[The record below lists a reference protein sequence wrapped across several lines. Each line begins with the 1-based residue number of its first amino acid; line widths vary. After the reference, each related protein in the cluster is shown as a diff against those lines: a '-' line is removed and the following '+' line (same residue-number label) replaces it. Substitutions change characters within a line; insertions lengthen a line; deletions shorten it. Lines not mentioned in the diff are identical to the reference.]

1 MKKKS
6 IVSVISGLFIV
17 SLIGLTACKEILGIP
32 HGKHDFS
39 NVKNVKI
46 CQSVAELYTNPP
58 LKMDKIVNGKKQSII
73 QDSRQKQYIVNY
85 LNSEIQNSSPSV
97 EELQTKLTELGMQ
110 CNQDSCSVDCGYT
123 VRESFAG
130 YKKLSTEHFPI
141 KIYLNLQQGLN
152 SLNPYWQQK

>member
-17 SLIGLTACKEILGIP
+17 SLIGLTACKGILGIP
-32 HGKHDFS
+32 HVKENFS

-46 CQSVAELYTNPP
+46 CQSVAKYYTNPP
-58 LKMDKIVNGKKQSII
+58 LRMDRIVNGEKQSFIL
-73 QDSRQKQYIVNY
+73 DSTQKQYIVNY
-85 LNSEIQNSSPSV
+85 LNSEIQNSSPSA
-97 EELQTKLTELGMQ
+97 EELRTKLTELGMQ

-152 SLNPYWQQK
+152 SLNPYWQQ

>member
-17 SLIGLTACKEILGIP
+17 SLIGLTACKGIFAMP
-32 HGKHDFS
+32 HAKLDFS
-39 NVKNVKI
+39 NVKQVKI
-46 CQSVAELYTNPP
+46 CQSVAKYYTNPP
-58 LKMDKIVNGKKQSII
+58 LRMDKMVNGKKQSII
-73 QDSRQKQYIVNY
+73 RDGMQKQYIVNY
-85 LNSEIQNSSPSV
+85 IHSEIQNSSPSA
-97 EELQTKLTELGMQ
+97 EELRTKLTELGMQ
-110 CNQDSCSVDCGYT
+110 CNQDSCSVNCGYT

-152 SLNPYWQQK
+152 SLNPYWQQ

>member
-32 HGKHDFS
+32 HVKENFS
-39 NVKNVKI
+39 NVENVKI
-46 CQSVAELYTNPP
+46 CQSVAEFYTNPP

-73 QDSRQKQYIVNY
+73 LDSTQKQYIVNY
-85 LNSEIQNSSPSV
+85 LNSEIQNSSPSA
-97 EELQTKLTELGMQ
+97 EELRTKLTELGMQ
-110 CNQDSCSVDCGYT
+110 CNQDSCSVDCDYT
-123 VRESFAG
+123 VSELYSSSNE
-130 YKKLSTEHFPI
+130 KISTEHFPI

-152 SLNPYWQQK
+152 SLNPYWQQ